1 MLTFDYD
8 LIMIT
13 IIIIKYNLILAKMIA
28 DRLSV
33 IVDMSGVVCH
43 MLSLLHL
50 AES

>member
-8 LIMIT
+8 LIMVT
-13 IIIIKYNLILAKMIA
+13 IIIKYNLILAKMIA

-33 IVDMSGVVCH
+33 IVNMSGVVCH
-43 MLSLLHL
+43 ILSLLQL